1 MRRQALLLPLAL
13 LVAGCAGG
21 KSGGTERTYPFAE
34 TVRCFRA
41 ADLLVHDLK
50 TSPTPPEIPHSVQIV
65 DRAKGKTLYLL
76 LFIKS
81 VALAKEHEAHAP
93 SRTPLPGVKSST
105 ERRGNVIV
113 LRFTG
118 GPLGSP
124 SKSVGRKLLDRCLPE
139 D

>member
-13 LVAGCAGG
+13 LVASC
-21 KSGGTERTYPFAE
+21 GGTSNGAERTYPFAE
-34 TVRCFRA
+34 TVTCFRA

-65 DRAKGKTLYLL
+65 DRAKGQTLYLL

-81 VALAKEHEAHAP
+81 VALAKEHEARP
-93 SRTPLPGVKSST
+93 SSRTPLPGVKSST

-113 LRFTG
+113 LRFIG

-124 SKSVGRKLLDRCLPE
+124 SKSVGRKLLDRCLPA
-139 D
+139 